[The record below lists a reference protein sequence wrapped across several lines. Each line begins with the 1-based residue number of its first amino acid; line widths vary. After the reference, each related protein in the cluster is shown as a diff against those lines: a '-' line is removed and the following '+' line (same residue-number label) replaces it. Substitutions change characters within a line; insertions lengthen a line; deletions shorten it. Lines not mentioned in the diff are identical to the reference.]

1 MQHFLESNKIVMQH
15 VVQKARCTEIF
26 FKKSAN
32 YPAYEGRNC
41 PQSGS
46 NKEQAE
52 IMTGFC
58 VSLAGIWACQESC
71 APCESPGFVVEIK

>member
-1 MQHFLESNKIVMQH
+1 MQHFLDSNKIGMQH
-15 VVQKARCTEIF
+15 AVRKIRCTEVF
-26 FKKSAN
+26 LKKSAN

-58 VSLAGIWACQESC
+58 VSLAHIRACQGSC
-71 APCESPGFVVEIK
+71 ALCESPEFVVEIK